1 MIKVSD
7 TDHLTIGRS
16 GMPGQWFIKCRGKAY
31 RNPDLA
37 EAFNLAMWITPAMN
51 LIERL
56 QRHLAAGTIGT
67 VRGGK
72 SGISDDHTGMRFFCT
87 FYCASP
93 LTDTGDHGATFDAAL
108 AGALDKLDAKIGAR
122 LPFYDPNI
130 AAAITAEAQKV
141 LPSVVRDLA
150 SLVPKA
156 NGLLP
161 LPQPTGLPAVNG
173 LLPMPQQPGKTTD
186 LLKLLPLPKGPTNV

>member
-72 SGISDDHTGMRFFCT
+72 SSISDEHTGLRFFCT

-122 LPFYDPNI
+122 LPV
-130 AAAITAEAQKV
+130 TALGTWIE
-141 LPSVVRDLA
+141 P
-150 SLVPKA
+150 
-156 NGLLP
+156 
-161 LPQPTGLPAVNG
+161 
-173 LLPMPQQPGKTTD
+173 KTTVFNYA
-186 LLKLLPLPKGPTNV
+186 LPGMPMKLTAMPSLPTLPKGPTNV